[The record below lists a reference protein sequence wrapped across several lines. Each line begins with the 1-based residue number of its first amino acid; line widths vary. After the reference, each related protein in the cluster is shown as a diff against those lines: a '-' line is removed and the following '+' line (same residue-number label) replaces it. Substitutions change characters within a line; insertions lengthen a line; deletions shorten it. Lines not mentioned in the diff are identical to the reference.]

1 MVLVKD
7 KLNLFMK
14 DQEVTDEELYERFGI
29 DSAMLQNVMYK
40 EKTKDGTVI
49 RWGSQ
54 KIS

>member
-29 DSAMLQNVMYK
+29 DAAMLENLMYK
-40 EKTKDGTVI
+40 
-49 RWGSQ
+49 
-54 KIS
+54 